1 MNEDNKAD
9 ATNVALVL
17 LGSNIERQQNL
28 PAAVDRLRRHSAW
41 RVTAVSSIYESAAV
55 GGSGPQPVFWNAA
68 VCLETVLSAA
78 ALRSELRRMESEMG
92 RHRSADKFA
101 ARPID
106 LDIALFNDCKV
117 NIEGS
122 LIPDPDIERHAHV
135 AAPLAEIAP
144 NRVHP
149 SNGLRLSD
157 IVAKL
162 DCSHLHVIDALSSPK
177 G

>member
-1 MNEDNKAD
+1 MNKETKRD
-9 ATNVALVL
+9 AVNVALVV

-28 PAAVDRLRRHSAW
+28 PAALERLRSHTAW
-41 RVTAVSSIYESAAV
+41 LVTEVSSIYESAAV

-68 VCLETVLSAA
+68 VCLETHLTAA

-101 ARPID
+101 PRPID
-106 LDIALFNDCKV
+106 LDIALFNDCEL

-122 LIPDPDIERHAHV
+122 PIPDPDIERQAHV

-149 SNGLRLSD
+149 SNGLRLSE
-157 IVAKL
+157 IASKL
-162 DCSHLHVIDALSSPK
+162 DRSHLFVIDAPNSPPR
-177 G
+177 

>member
-9 ATNVALVL
+9 AANVALVL
-17 LGSNIERQQNL
+17 LGSNIERQQSL
-28 PAAVDRLRRHSAW
+28 PAAVERLRQHTGW
-41 RVTAVSSIYESAAV
+41 RVTAVSSFYESAAV

-68 VCLETVLSAA
+68 VCLETDLSAT
-78 ALRSELRRMESEMG
+78 ALRSELRRIESEMG
-92 RHRSADKFA
+92 RHRGADKFA
-101 ARPID
+101 PRPID
-106 LDIALFNDCKV
+106 LDIALFNDCEL

-157 IVAKL
+157 IAARL
-162 DCSHLHVIDALSSPK
+162 DRSHLLVIDAPNSPRR
-177 G
+177 